1 MPQRRRYLERE
12 LSLSLPPL
20 HNAMRLV
27 ESLWPEGGHV
37 VFERNGRY
45 SVCGDLLGEVRLQ
58 SGRVRAWCDGV
69 LVTDE
74 EAVDPLRQLNACLR
88 AFPLAS
94 WRAYGWAAFE
104 LGCALA
110 GLPVGDEPLA
120 HLAVPATEVVLEEGG
135 ARVRALSEQSL
146 DAVCALLTA
155 PAAERPHNPAPAPE
169 KDIAPARA
177 AIPVPLDPDAPDD
190 PRSQTYR
197 AAVRLAVDD
206 IRAGLLQKVILSRTV
221 PVDFPVDLAAT
232 YAHGRAHNT
241 PARSFLLDLGGVAA
255 AGFSPETVVEVEGS
269 RVTTQPLAG
278 TRRRSPDRAET
289 LRLREELYASEKEIY
304 EHAISVKTSVDE
316 LGTVC
321 EPGSVQVSDYMS
333 VRERGSVQHLA
344 SSVSGELAPGRTAW
358 AAFAA
363 AFPAV
368 TASGV
373 PKRAAYDCM
382 RRLETG
388 PRGLYAG
395 AVLTVDSEG
404 EMDAALVL
412 RSVYRSAGRCWLRAG
427 AGIVAGSTPER
438 EYEETCEKLESI
450 AHHLVPGRD
459 QTHANTAGDTEAA
472 GAEDPAPVRAGHLA
486 KAGGA

>member
-20 HNAMRLV
+20 RSATRLV

-58 SGRVRAWCDGV
+58 GGRVRAWYDGA
-69 LVTDE
+69 LVADE
-74 EAVDPLRQLNACLR
+74 EAVDPLRQLDACLR
-88 AFPLAS
+88 AFPVRS

-120 HLAVPATEVVLEEGG
+120 HLAVPATEVVLEEGR
-135 ARVRALSEQSL
+135 ARVRALSQQSL
-146 DAVCALLTA
+146 DTVCALLA
-155 PAAERPHNPAPAPE
+155 EWAAERPGGPAPAP
-169 KDIAPARA
+169 APAPA
-177 AIPVPLDPDAPDD
+177 AAAEVDPAPAGISVPQGLDAPGD
-190 PRSQTYR
+190 PHSQTYR

-232 YAHGRAHNT
+232 YARGRVHNT

-255 AGFSPETVVEVEGS
+255 TGFSPETVLEVEGS

-278 TRRRSPDRAET
+278 TRRRSPDREET

-316 LGTVC
+316 LDTVC
-321 EPGSVQVSDYMS
+321 RPGSVHVTDYMS

-358 AAFAA
+358 QALAA

-388 PRGLYAG
+388 RRGLYGG

-450 AHHLVPGRD
+450 ARHLVPGPAPAQRD
-459 QTHANTAGDTEAA
+459 DR
-472 GAEDPAPVRAGHLA
+472 AERPVPVRAGHLA